1 MSVNEPFEP
10 SPSNAA
16 GKLYADDRFMVRNR
30 HQIRHLLQS
39 MIDQR
44 SMINAHPDGRDQS
57 FPSAVLEVDEHGLLL
72 DASPLPSLNRTVESA
87 ATLLCFG
94 LVDKVTVRFQ
104 LQQPRR
110 VERDGHIAFQ
120 VPLPEEVYH
129 LQRREFYRLETP
141 VGDSPYCLLP
151 DPDGGQPSR
160 WRVLDISAGGLA
172 LMLPAPQNLLSL
184 QSRYHGCELQIP
196 ESPPIITT
204 MVACNLRQQKQAN
217 GVEMTRVGLRFDGL
231 PRGADT
237 LIQRYIFRID
247 RLRKARA
254 NGD

>member
-16 GKLYADDRFMVRNR
+16 GKLYADDRYMVRNR

-44 SMINAHPDGRDQS
+44 SLINAHPDGRDQS

-72 DASPLPSLNRTVESA
+72 DASPLPSLNRMVESA
-87 ATLLCFG
+87 STLLCFG

-110 VERDGHIAFQ
+110 IERDGRTAFQ
-120 VPLPEEVYH
+120 LPLPEVVYH

-141 VGDSPYCLLP
+141 VGDPPYCLLP

-172 LMLPAPQNLLSL
+172 LMLPAPQSLLSL
-184 QSRYHGCELQIP
+184 QSRHHGCVLQIP
-196 ESPPIITT
+196 DSPSIPVTL
-204 MVACNLRQQKQAN
+204 VACNLREQKQAN
-217 GVEMTRVGLRFDGL
+217 GVEMTRVGLRFDDL

>member
-16 GKLYADDRFMVRNR
+16 GKLYADDRYMVRNR
-30 HQIRHLLQS
+30 RQIRHLLQS

-57 FPSAVLEVDEHGLLL
+57 FPSAVLEVDDHHLLL
-72 DASPLPSLNRTVESA
+72 DASPVPAINRATESA
-87 ATLLCFG
+87 AALLCFG
-94 LVDKVTVRFQ
+94 LVDKVTVRFE

-110 VERDGHIAFQ
+110 VERDGRIAFELA
-120 VPLPEEVYH
+120 LPEEVYH

-151 DPDGGQPSR
+151 DPEGGQPSR

-172 LMLPAPQNLLSL
+172 LMLPSPQALLTL
-184 QSRYHGCELQIP
+184 QGRHRGCVLEIP
-196 ESPPIITT
+196 DAPPITT
-204 MVACNLRQQKQAN
+204 TLVACNLRQQKQAN
-217 GVEMTRVGLRFDGL
+217 GVEMTRAGLRFDDL

-254 NGD
+254 NGE